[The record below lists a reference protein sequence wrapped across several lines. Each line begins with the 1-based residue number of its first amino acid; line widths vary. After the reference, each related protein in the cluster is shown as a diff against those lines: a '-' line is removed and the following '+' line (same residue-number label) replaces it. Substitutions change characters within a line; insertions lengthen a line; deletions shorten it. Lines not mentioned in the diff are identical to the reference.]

1 MTPDFDSLPLDIIR
15 QIVNSS
21 SDPEKLF
28 EAMPD
33 QTLEI
38 YEPQTRLVKAATL
51 GSIKHVKTA
60 LRDGADPNV
69 SVDAT
74 HCKNLALHAAICH
87 KHINIVVHLL
97 EIGADPALED
107 QMDSANLLHRTNVY
121 QTALHRA
128 VKTGNEELVSL
139 ILDTKVDVELGQRTI
154 EHCSEDDRRKLEK
167 KNKPTSWITKE
178 TPLEHACGRL
188 HPNMAIIKMLVEHGA
203 DVNAGYIPPLC
214 LAICRPWNR
223 ELITYL
229 LEVGADVNK
238 PGWVPFP
245 QSALTRILDMHDND
259 LKVQLLEAGA
269 DPNFNEALI
278 IQALKGKDENV
289 ELLLRY
295 GADPNLKGRWDGKTA
310 LESVKHKLDHETRW
324 SECGARR
331 PGPVRKSMKKIAKM
345 LGDDFVYSTSDDEKD
360 GPILYTEHCRR
371 ERKRFMEME
380 EREEEKRKR
389 KRQKREERE
398 TLTR

>member
-1 MTPDFDSLPLDIIR
+1 MSLDSLPLDIIR
-15 QIVNSS
+15 QVVNSS

-28 EAMPD
+28 EAIPD

-38 YEPQTRLVKAATL
+38 FEPQTRLVKATKL

-69 SVDAT
+69 SIDAT
-74 HCKNLALHAAICH
+74 HCKNLALHTAICH

-107 QMDSANLLHRTNVY
+107 QMDSANLLGDRTNVY
-121 QTALHRA
+121 QTALYRA
-128 VKTGNEELVSL
+128 VQTGNEELVSL

-178 TPLEHACGRL
+178 TPLEYACGRYQ
-188 HPNMAIIKMLVEHGA
+188 PNMAIIKMLVEHGA
-203 DVNAGYIPPLC
+203 DVNAGSYIPLFC
-214 LAICRPWNR
+214 LAICRQWNR

-238 PGWVPFP
+238 PGWGPICP

-278 IQALKGKDENV
+278 TQALNGKDENV

-295 GADPNLKGRWDGKTA
+295 GADPNLKSQWDGKTA

-324 SECGARR
+324 SESGARK
-331 PGPVRKSMKKIAKM
+331 PGPFRKSMKKIARM

-371 ERKRFMEME
+371 ERKRFMEIE
-380 EREEEKRKR
+380 EREEKRKK
-389 KRQKREERE
+389 KRQKRE
-398 TLTR
+398 LFLQY

>member
-1 MTPDFDSLPLDIIR
+1 MSLDSLPLDIIR

-28 EAMPD
+28 EAIPD

-38 YEPQTRLVKAATL
+38 FEPQTRLVKATKL

-69 SVDAT
+69 FAT
-74 HCKNLALHAAICH
+74 HCKNLALHTAICH

-121 QTALHRA
+121 QTALYHA
-128 VKTGNEELVSL
+128 VQTGNEELVSL

-167 KNKPTSWITKE
+167 KNKPTSWIYTEE
-178 TPLEHACGRL
+178 TPLERACT
-188 HPNMAIIKMLVEHGA
+188 PANMAIIKMLVEHGA
-203 DVNAGYIPPLC
+203 DVNAGSYIPLFC
-214 LAICRPWNR
+214 LAICHRNR

-229 LEVGADVNK
+229 LEVGGADVNK
-238 PGWVPFP
+238 PGWGPHHP
-245 QSALTRILDMHDND
+245 QSALTRILDDHDND

-278 IQALKGKDENV
+278 TQALNGKDENV

-295 GADPNLKGRWDGKTA
+295 GADPNLKSRWDGKTA

-324 SECGARR
+324 SESGARR
-331 PGPVRKSMKKIAKM
+331 PGPFRKSMKKIAKM
-345 LGDDFVYSTSDDEKD
+345 LGDDSTSDDEKD
-360 GPILYTEHCRR
+360 GPILFTEHCRR
-371 ERKRFMEME
+371 ERKRFMKIQ
-380 EREEEKRKR
+380 EREEKRKK

-398 TLTR
+398 SA

>member
-1 MTPDFDSLPLDIIR
+1 MSLDSLPLDIIR

-28 EAMPD
+28 EAIPD

-38 YEPQTRLVKAATL
+38 CEPQTRLVKAATL

-69 SVDAT
+69 FAT
-74 HCKNLALHAAICH
+74 HCKNLALHTAICH

-107 QMDSANLLHRTNVY
+107 QMDSANILHRTNVY
-121 QTALHRA
+121 QTALYHA
-128 VKTGNEELVSL
+128 VQTGNEELVSL

-167 KNKPTSWITKE
+167 KNKPTSWIYTEE
-178 TPLEHACGRL
+178 TPLQHACFRL

-203 DVNAGYIPPLC
+203 DVNAGSYIPPFC
-214 LAICRPWNR
+214 LAICYRNR

-238 PGWVPFP
+238 PGWGPICP
-245 QSALTRILDMHDND
+245 KSALTRILDDHDND

-278 IQALKGKDENV
+278 TQALNGKDENV

-295 GADPNLKGRWDGKTA
+295 GADPNLKGRWDEKTA

-324 SECGARR
+324 SESGARK
-331 PGPVRKSMKKIAKM
+331 PGPFRKSMKKIARM

-371 ERKRFMEME
+371 ERKRFMEIE
-380 EREEEKRKR
+380 EREEKRKK

-398 TLTR
+398 SA

>member
-1 MTPDFDSLPLDIIR
+1 MAHFDSLPLDVIR
-15 QIVNSS
+15 QIVDRVHIY
-21 SDPEKLF
+21 DPEKLF

-38 YEPQTRLVKAATL
+38 CEPQTRLVKAATY

-69 SVDAT
+69 FAT
-74 HCKNLALHAAICH
+74 HCKNLALHAAIRH

-107 QMDSANLLHRTNVY
+107 QMGGVTYDCGQRTNVY
-121 QTALHRA
+121 KTALYRA
-128 VKTGNEELVSL
+128 VETGNEELVSL
-139 ILDTKVDVELGQRTI
+139 ILDTKVDVELGERTI

-167 KNKPTSWITKE
+167 KNKPTSWITKK
-178 TPLEHACGRL
+178 TPLERACT
-188 HPNMAIIKMLVEHGA
+188 PANMAILKMLVEHGA
-203 DVNAGYIPPLC
+203 DLNAGYIPPLC
-214 LAICRPWNR
+214 LAICHRNR

-238 PGWVPFP
+238 PGWGPHHP
-245 QSALTRILDMHDND
+245 QSALTRILDDDYVND

-269 DPNFNEALI
+269 DPNFDEALI
-278 IQALKGKDENV
+278 NQALKGADENV

-295 GADPNLKGRWDGKTA
+295 GADPNLKSRWDEKTA

-324 SECGARR
+324 SERGARE
-331 PGPVRKSMKKIAKM
+331 PGPLRKSMKKIAKM

-360 GPILYTEHCRR
+360 GPILFTEHCRR
-371 ERKRFMEME
+371 ERKRFWEME

-389 KRQKREERE
+389 KRQKR
-398 TLTR
+398 